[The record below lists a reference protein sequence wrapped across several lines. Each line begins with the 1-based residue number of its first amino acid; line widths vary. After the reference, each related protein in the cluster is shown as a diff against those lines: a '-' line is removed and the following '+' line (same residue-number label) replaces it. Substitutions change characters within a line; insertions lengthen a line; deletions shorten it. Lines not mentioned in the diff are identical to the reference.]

1 MGTTSE
7 TALIEYADRGLD
19 AEIANRMVHGL
30 QRLPLPFQPR
40 DPIALATIVGE
51 IAGWPGH
58 EHSIDPHAANQRDR
72 AIDEHLD
79 TFLNASRILQRAIP
93 GSDFV
98 AAFMAIMEP
107 RISAAN
113 SPTDADQECLR
124 VAQFLEG
131 GAPTLDLGSRPTLT
145 GAPTKDIYAQQ
156 IIRFVFWYLQKFE
169 NEVIDVRTDK
179 TGQYPTSKCSAISQ
193 VALEASF
200 IEPNSK
206 IASMLKNVMK
216 KPELYRLE
224 LDKWDFLPSSRHPA
238 ADIMYPP
245 RKR

>member
-1 MGTTSE
+1 MGTASE
-7 TALIEYADRGLD
+7 TALIDYADRGLD
-19 AEIANRMVHGL
+19 AEIANRMVQGL

-40 DPIALATIVGE
+40 DPTALATIVGE

-93 GSDFV
+93 SSDFV
-98 AAFMAIMEP
+98 VAFMAIMEP
-107 RISAAN
+107 RILASN
-113 SPTDADQECLR
+113 SPADADQECLR

-131 GAPTLDLGSRPTLT
+131 GAPTLKLESRPTLT

-156 IIRFVFWYLQKFE
+156 IIRCVFWYLQKFE
-169 NEVIDVRTDK
+169 DELIEVRTDK
-179 TGQYPTSKCSAISQ
+179 TGRYPTSRCGAISQ

-200 IEPNSK
+200 IKPNSK
-206 IASMLKNVMK
+206 IASMLKNVIK
-216 KPELYRLE
+216 KPDLYRPE
-224 LDKWDFLPSSRHPA
+224 LDKWDFLPSSRHPD
-238 ADIMYPP
+238 ADIMDSP